1 MSPQI
6 NPHSSNSRIPSAV
19 IATLFGRFAS
29 AYQPAAHLS
38 VVNRRVDAIGCGAQ
52 VELGS
57 IDVPWLR
64 PPTREFVDL
73 GYDFEN
79 QAGMLS
85 RFRFTICSSGNGP
98 L

>member
-1 MSPQI
+1 MI
-6 NPHSSNSRIPSAV
+6 AKAKMRRAVHLRIV
-19 IATLFGRFAS
+19 
-29 AYQPAAHLS
+29 PAKHCS
-38 VVNRRVDAIGCGAQ
+38 DVIGCGAQ
-52 VELGS
+52 VEQGS